1 MPVSPDLTLQ
11 PHQQVERD
19 QAAAAAAAGDPYR
32 RLLVWQVGTGK
43 TIGALA
49 AADALG
55 GPAAVVAPA
64 AVRPAFRAE
73 SQRVL
78 GHQLPVVSYQQ
89 AAAGRAPP
97 ADTLVVDEAQRL
109 TSPAST
115 QARAVADQARAARN
129 VILLSGTPVR
139 NAPSELAP
147 LVSILTNQPLSAD
160 EFNAR
165 FVGTER
171 HRPGGLLGW
180 LRGEPAVD
188 RPVLKHTEDLKA
200 LLRGKVDYYENATPP
215 PGAPASVRTED
226 VESELTPAQARL
238 YEGMWGRIPFLTRW
252 KLKWDYPLT
261 DAELARTRAF
271 LTGPRQVALS
281 DLPYRRDRDPLRAFE
296 NSGKL
301 TAAFSRLKA
310 RLGDPRAK
318 AIVYSNYLE
327 AGLRPYA
334 AALAKEKIP
343 HAVFH
348 GGLTD
353 EERRAL
359 VDDFNAGRLRA
370 ALVAPAG
377 AEGIS
382 LKGSQLIQ
390 LLDPHWNEARMRQAQ
405 ARGIR
410 YDSHL
415 GLPED
420 LRGVTV
426 ERYVAR
432 LPLGLRGRL
441 LAALGVDRDAQRATV
456 DDYLRAM
463 STRKERLNTQ
473 LMDLIKEVSAE
484 NRGKAAADRVAL
496 ADAVTAA
503 AAWADALDPGDRF
516 ITGELAG
523 LVPGLTKPAGVA
535 VGPVPCTPLPAAGP
549 PAPPLGR
556 GTDPGPGIAVGPPD
570 VPPPPPPAVMDA
582 SGPDAL
588 AKAAVDYALGIPDRT
603 DRGDHTRLPVNQL
616 VDFFVQRHL
625 ARRAGEHQDVRLGTP
640 ETGLFSWATRKAL
653 PGPGGRPIALFRQ
666 PLHEH
671 AYGGWSGTIP
681 AGAYGAGTV
690 KAETKGRALVTKV
703 TPDAVSFT
711 LAHTG
716 DPVRYTLRK
725 TDGKWLLVNTTP
737 TEPLAHAKVHYKS
750 VPAAQAE
757 AVLENLQPGSSV
769 QAKVDGSAAL
779 TELLKDR
786 YETHSYRAQKGCFSP
801 TAPVYLADGSSRPIS
816 EVVAGD
822 EVATPDGPAK
832 VIAVHNNGVGDD
844 WYGVRTTD
852 SYFEVTPGHCL
863 LVAEVGWVPVA
874 VLAELP
880 APIRMIEGVIC
891 VGDQELQLLRSAIF
905 SQSET
910 AEILQPTV
918 RGIGELVV
926 AGSSQN
932 PGADRG
938 AEAQYQRIGSGT
950 LGKAETATISTTGQ
964 RRLAT
969 AAAPRGRFDAQGNR
983 GDHRLQP
990 LGRGPGD
997 ETSRYSGTTGSDRTT
1012 SPPLEGWDEYKKSE
1026 ILLHPETDLGR
1037 GAASS
1042 FGRDGQPLR
1051 VLQHPATAEESS
1063 STPSDTQSLL
1073 EEQQLGESDAALY
1086 QLPQS
1091 LRRDVRRFGENILR
1105 IERLPRYERSRHDLT
1120 IDHPEHWYI
1129 VGGVVVHNSN
1139 MPILHSERLAGG
1151 RPSTAG
1157 PVPPDLVGTVL
1168 RGELYGEHGGRAIP
1182 PQELGGLL
1190 NASVGR
1196 SLDAQRERGI
1206 ALKHLVFDINR
1217 LGKTPVTTATPYPER
1232 LRMIRDVLARGG
1244 LPADKF
1250 IPPEEA
1256 TTPAAAVDLWRRVR
1270 EGEYPL
1276 TGEGVVIHPPT
1287 GVPVKVKGTEEFD
1300 VYPTRVFP
1308 GRGKY
1313 EGNAAGGFAYSRTP
1327 GGPEVGEV
1335 GTGFSDETRRTLHAA
1350 PQDFLGRAARVRAQQ
1365 AFPSGALRA
1374 PSFLAWHEDYPAAKA
1389 AAGEGADDD
1398 DSPPAGP
1405 AAAADDGRRAGG
1417 PGAGAARLR
1426 PGLRQPVPGGVPGQP
1441 GAVVAAQ
1448 QPAPAGGQPQSGPP
1462 ADAEFRLA
1470 KAYSDAGNYAAKTV
1484 LLRDLVRRDP
1494 AAWRVDSWLNPAYV
1508 GVTHAPSGWRYHL
1521 PAAAVTDLLPL
1532 PATPG

>member
-1 MPVSPDLTLQ
+1 MPLRPDIQLQ
-11 PHQQVERD
+11 PQQRRVADAAATASAAGEPFKQLLVWSPGSGKSLAAIAAAETLGAGSGGYTAVVPAALRQNYRKELD
-19 QAAAAAAAGDPYR
+19 KFTTGVTPVDLVSYNQIGRGYVPKYPDTVVLDEAHRIRSTSSAQAAAARDLAAKARNAILLTGTPLVNRFGD
-32 RLLVWQVGTGK
+32 
-43 TIGALA
+43 LA
-49 AADALG
+49 AATH
-55 GPAAVVAPA
+55 V
-64 AVRPAFRAE
+64 
-73 SQRVL
+73 
-78 GHQLPVVSYQQ
+78 
-89 AAAGRAPP
+89 
-97 ADTLVVDEAQRL
+97 
-109 TSPAST
+109 
-115 QARAVADQARAARN
+115 
-129 VILLSGTPVR
+129 LSGRPVTP
-139 NAPSELAP
+139 
-147 LVSILTNQPLSAD
+147 D
-160 EFNAR
+160 EFEGR
-165 FVGTER
+165 YQGTER
-171 HRPGGLLGW
+171 SRGGILGW
-180 LRGEPAVD
+180 LRGDPVRETPAVANQD
-188 RPVLKHTEDLKA
+188 E
-200 LLRGKVDYYENATPP
+200 LRGLLSGHVDYHEATTLPEGYP
-215 PGAPASVRTED
+215 RSVTTED
-226 VESELTPAQARL
+226 VPVELSRSQSSL
-238 YEGMWGRIPFLTRW
+238 YEAMLGRLPWILRF
-252 KLKWDYPLT
+252 KLRFNYPLS
-261 DAELARTRAF
+261 DDELVRARSF

-281 DLPYRRDRDPLRAFE
+281 DYPFQPGADPLAAFR

-301 TAAFSRLKA
+301 TQAYARLRSRLDDNPA
-310 RLGDPRAK
+310 AK
-318 AIVYSNYLE
+318 AIVFSSFPK
-327 AGLRPYA
+327 AGLAPYA
-334 AALAKEKIP
+334 AQLAAQKIP
-343 HAVFH
+343 HAIFD
-348 GGLTD
+348 GRLSD
-353 EERRAL
+353 QERKDL
-359 VDDFNAGRLRA
+359 VDRFNRGDIRVALLGPA
-370 ALVAPAG
+370 AS
-377 AEGIS
+377 EGIS
-382 LKGSQLIQ
+382 LKGAQLIQ
-390 LLDPHWNEARMRQAQ
+390 LLDGHFNQARINQAK

-410 YDSHL
+410 FDSHL
-415 GLPED
+415 GLPAD
-420 LRGVTV
+420 LSGVHI
-426 ERYVAR
+426 ERYQAR
-432 LPLGLRGRL
+432 LPKTFRDRIM
-441 LAALGVDRDAQRATV
+441 AAIGVDRDQQRETV
-456 DDYLRAM
+456 DHYLRRLAEN
-463 STRKERLNTQ
+463 KERKNTV
-473 LMDLIKEVSAE
+473 LIDFLRDVAAE
-484 NRGKAAADRVAL
+484 NRTKAAAARVRL
-496 ADAVTAA
+496 GDAVKAA
-503 AAWADALDPGDRF
+503 AAWAVDFDPGDRYLVRA
-516 ITGELAG
+516 LAD
-523 LVPGLTKPAGVA
+523 LVPGLGGK
-535 VGPVPCTPLPAAGP
+535 AAAA
-549 PAPPLGR
+549 PAP
-556 GTDPGPGIAVGPPD
+556 
-570 VPPPPPPAVMDA
+570 
-582 SGPDAL
+582 
-588 AKAAVDYALGIPDRT
+588 GIPDRA
-603 DRGDHTRLPVNQL
+603 DVGEHTRLPVNQL

-725 TDGKWLLVNTTP
+725 TDGRWLLVNTTP

-786 YETHSYRAQKGCFSP
+786 YETYSYRAQKGCFSP

-1389 AAGEGADDD
+1389 K
-1398 DSPPAGP
+1398 
-1405 AAAADDGRRAGG
+1405 AADALHVDLRRVK
-1417 PGAGAARLR
+1417 
-1426 PGLRQPVPGGVPGQP
+1426 Q
-1441 GAVVAAQ
+1441 
-1448 QPAPAGGQPQSGPP
+1448 
-1462 ADAEFRLA
+1462 F
-1470 KAYSDAGNYAAKTV
+1470 SDLGTPEGYASKTR
-1484 LLRDLVRRDP
+1484 LLRDLIQRDP
-1494 AAWRVDSWLNPAYV
+1494 AAWRVDSVLNNAFV
-1508 GVTHAPSGWRYHL
+1508 GVTHAPTGWRYH
-1521 PAAAVTDLLPL
+1521 VRTNDVRDLLPVSPPVSPPGATPWPTAPSIPRATASASVAASK
-1532 PATPG
+1532 PATSA